1 MLENTGSHRI
11 VAVVSTALVEK
22 VEVAAEKCRVPKEL
36 LLTVG
41 YANTHQEMP
50 PPKASTLEE
59 GELEGKGTFGIM
71 ALVRNPST
79 DALGGA
85 SQLTGI
91 SIEKL
96 KTDRRS
102 NIFGG
107 RHYSLGPSERPD
119 TLGDYLGAVDGDGG
133 SGEVFEAV
141 AGVVGW
147 KAYADQVLRH

>member
-1 MLENTGSHRI
+1 MLKNTGSHRI
-11 VAVVSTALVEK
+11 VAVVGTSLVEK
-22 VEVAAEKCRVPKEL
+22 VEEVAVKCRVPKKL
-36 LLTVG
+36 LLTIG
-41 YANTHQEMP
+41 YANTHREMP

-59 GELEGKGTFGIM
+59 GELDGKGTFGMM

-96 KTDRRS
+96 KTEGRTS
-102 NIFGG
+102 SAG

-119 TLGDYLGAVDGDGG
+119 TLGDYLGAIDGDGG
-133 SGEVFEAV
+133 CGEVFEAV
-141 AGVVGW
+141 AGVVGR
-147 KAYADQVLRH
+147 KAYADQVLRQ

>member
-107 RHYSLGPSERPD
+107 AALLARS
-119 TLGDYLGAVDGDGG
+119 
-133 SGEVFEAV
+133 
-141 AGVVGW
+141 
-147 KAYADQVLRH
+147 Q